1 MVFIKTWPQP
11 ARLYKMNTNTKK
23 GAFSLAKKEK
33 RPHQKTL
40 RMSDRIVFILE
51 TYRGDSLADSFENLI
66 LDCNEKLP
74 AINEKVKQQEQY
86 YEQRKKQIHKELS
99 QLDDV
104 KNDLSYI
111 TSAKRYCKS
120 IERTAERE
128 KENLKGKGKA
138 KK

>member
-1 MVFIKTWPQP
+1 
-11 ARLYKMNTNTKK
+11 MNTSTKK
-23 GAFSLAKKEK
+23 GALSLAKKEK

-86 YEQRKKQIHKELS
+86 YEQRKRQIDKELS
-99 QLDDV
+99 QLIDV
-104 KNDLSYI
+104 KNDLSYINSAI

-120 IERTAERE
+120 IERTAEKE
-128 KENLKGKGKA
+128 KEKLKGKGKA